1 MSLVR
6 FQNEDSNNRNMHIPP
21 IESCRQSIG
30 QLWNN
35 LEYFLIQQH
44 QLHQDKHCAQ
54 LKANN

>member
-1 MSLVR
+1 
-6 FQNEDSNNRNMHIPP
+6 MHIPP
-21 IESCRQSIG
+21 IESCRQSIE